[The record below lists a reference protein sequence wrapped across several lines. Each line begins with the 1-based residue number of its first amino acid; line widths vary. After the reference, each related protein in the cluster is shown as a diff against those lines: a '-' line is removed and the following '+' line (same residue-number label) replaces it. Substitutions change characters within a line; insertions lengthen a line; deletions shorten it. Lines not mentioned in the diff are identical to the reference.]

1 MKKFFAVFLALAIF
15 TVTACGTLLKPN
27 QVNKRHSDRLDTKI
41 VVLNAVGL
49 LFFVLPGVVAFAVDY
64 YNGTLFLPRGAAVK
78 IDNMDAASIQKVL
91 ADNGYNVSEEEVKL
105 AMAASL

>member
-15 TVTACGTLLKPN
+15 AVSACGTLLKPN
-27 QVNKRHSDRLDTKI
+27 QVGKRHSSKIDTKI
-41 VVLNAVGL
+41 AVLNAVGL
-49 LFFVLPGVVAFAVDY
+49 LFGIIPGVVAFAVDY

-91 ADNGYNVSEEEVKL
+91 ADNGYNVSIEEVKL
-105 AMAASL
+105 AMATSL